1 MNNYEY
7 SVQSSLVQHGMHRED
22 LTSAE
27 HVADVQELEYLL
39 NDSLAKQRVNFSEE
53 FDRHRF
59 AFSSLRF
66 STNKNL
72 RFLLLDK
79 LNKPKRKLNFYN
91 NWVKFDRVSFSERKA
106 QRKIDRSFCFFF

>member
-39 NDSLAKQRVNFSEE
+39 SDSLAKQRVNFSEE

-59 AFSSLRF
+59 VFFSF
-66 STNKNL
+66 
-72 RFLLLDK
+72 
-79 LNKPKRKLNFYN
+79 
-91 NWVKFDRVSFSERKA
+91 VSVQTKTDGFHCWTS
-106 QRKIDRSFCFFF
+106 